1 MPKADHH
8 RTKAERARHRNKPK
22 RKRTKR
28 QPLAEFREYKPKPV
42 WRPDQP
48 DIPSLDEIPAGAVGT
63 QTIMDKLHKE
73 APEVQAEIL
82 AKATRLAPL
91 YNKGAYQYIPE
102 DDVKNI
108 GRK

>member
-1 MPKADHH
+1 MTKADHN
-8 RTKAERARHRNKPK
+8 RTKSQRARFRKKPK
-22 RKRTKR
+22 AKRVKR
-28 QPLAEFREYKPKPV
+28 DPLANFREYKPKPV
-42 WRPDQP
+42 WRPEQP
-48 DIPSLDEIPAGAVGT
+48 DIPSLDEMPTGAVGT
-63 QTIMDKLHKE
+63 QTIMSKLHNE
-73 APEVQAEIL
+73 TPEVQAEIL

>member
-1 MPKADHH
+1 MTKADHT
-8 RTKAERARHRNKPK
+8 RTKSQRARFKKKPK
-22 RKRTKR
+22 AKRAKR
-28 QPLAEFREYKPKPV
+28 NPLANFREYKPKPV
-42 WRPDQP
+42 WRPEQP
-48 DIPSLDEIPAGAVGT
+48 DIPSLNNMPTGAVT
-63 QTIMDKLHKE
+63 THSVMKNLDKE
-73 APEVQAEIL
+73 SPEIQAEIL